1 VTPTVY
7 INGAFIPR
15 DEAKVS
21 ISDGG
26 WLHGAGLFETIRA
39 EYGRVFRL
47 RQHLDRLRNSA
58 ATILRPIE
66 RADLPA
72 DEVFHELLERNEL
85 HTARLRLTV
94 TAGSMLERP
103 EPGGDVILPLSIALT
118 ATDLGGYPD
127 SMYEG
132 GIHVAVC
139 DYRQARSDPLA
150 GHKTTSYL
158 PRLLGLRQ
166 AQRAQCPE
174 ALWFNVHNQLA
185 EGSVSNVF
193 LVKDGAIKTPPIDT
207 PVLPGIARAAVIELA
222 AEAGVSLEE
231 TPLTLEDLFGAD
243 EVFLTNVVMQVMP
256 VIRVE
261 KHDVGDGRV
270 GPTARKLREAFHDLV
285 RKECQP

>member
-7 INGAFIPR
+7 INGAFVRR
-15 DEAKVS
+15 DEASVS
-21 ISDGG
+21 ITDGG

-66 RADLPA
+66 RADLPG
-72 DEVFHELLERNEL
+72 DDVFAELLERNGL
-85 HTARLRLTV
+85 HKARLRLTV

-103 EPGGDVILPLSIALT
+103 EPGAEDVLPLSIALT
-118 ATDLGGYPD
+118 ATDLDGYPD
-127 SMYEG
+127 SMYQN

-193 LVKDGAIKTPPIDT
+193 LVKGGAVKTPPLDT

-222 AEAGVSLEE
+222 GAANIPLEE
-231 TPLTLEDLFGAD
+231 TALTLDDLFGAD
-243 EVFLTNVVMQVMP
+243 EVFLTNVIMQVLP

-270 GPTARKLREAFHDLV
+270 GPVARKMREAFHELV